1 LESHGVTAVAFFSL
15 EKTMEHPYETLNH
28 LLREYKHLCD
38 MCDATG
44 ALECAMQIRRVA
56 SELVVLAAQ
65 NAEPTL
71 GQ

>member
-1 LESHGVTAVAFFSL
+1 
-15 EKTMEHPYETLNH
+15 MMDHPYEIILQ

-38 MCDATG
+38 CVDSDA
-44 ALECAMQIRRVA
+44 ALEIAMQIRVEA
-56 SELVVLAAQ
+56 QKLVVLAAQ

>member
-1 LESHGVTAVAFFSL
+1 MTAVAFFSL
-15 EKTMEHPYETLNH
+15 EKTMEHPYETLTR

-38 MCDATG
+38 MCDATA

-56 SELVVLAAQ
+56 AELVVLAAQ

-71 GQ
+71 GP

>member
-1 LESHGVTAVAFFSL
+1 
-15 EKTMEHPYETLNH
+15 MEHPYETLTR

-56 SELVVLAAQ
+56 AELVVLAAQ

-71 GQ
+71 GP

>member
-1 LESHGVTAVAFFSL
+1 VAFFSL
-15 EKTMEHPYETLNH
+15 EKSMDHPYAAITH

-38 MCDATG
+38 VGDANG
-44 ALECAMQIRRVA
+44 ALECAMQIRRMA

-71 GQ
+71 GV

>member
-1 LESHGVTAVAFFSL
+1 
-15 EKTMEHPYETLNH
+15 MDHPYAAITH

-38 MCDATG
+38 VGDANG
-44 ALECAMQIRRVA
+44 ALECAMQIRRMA

-71 GQ
+71 GV

>member
-1 LESHGVTAVAFFSL
+1 
-15 EKTMEHPYETLNH
+15 MEHPYETLTH

-38 MCDATG
+38 MCDAVG
-44 ALECAMQIRRVA
+44 ALECAMRIRRAA

-71 GQ
+71 GP